1 MNYQHTF
8 LLLFCAAILSAEP
21 LTVDTKSQAAILYN
35 PANQTI
41 LYEKNCDDSFYP
53 ASITKVATA
62 LYALSTKANALN
74 QMVIA
79 DQDALAS
86 ITLTAKKKAQYSLP
100 AYWLETDGSHI
111 GIKIGEQLPL
121 KDLIAGMMISS
132 GNDAANVI
140 AQYCERD
147 ISRFSEKMTAYTRSL
162 GCANTTFVNPHGL
175 HHPKHVT
182 TARDMALITAEAMKY
197 PQFKEVVAK
206 TVFSRPKTNK
216 QPETKMVQTNRL
228 LRPGKLYYASAI
240 GVKTGYTSTAQS
252 TLVAA
257 AEENGRVLIAV
268 LLKCKEREDIFKD
281 ASNLF
286 KAAFAESLT
295 TKVYLEAGQLPI
307 EVPVEGLNKPLTL
320 YLQEPLSMTMYPAEE
335 PELKAVLTW
344 ETLTPPIATAQKLGT
359 VSLVDKEGNIH
370 AQADMLSQTDVGY
383 TWLGWL
389 KTLF

>member
-1 MNYQHTF
+1 MNYRHSY
-8 LLLFCAAILSAEP
+8 LLLFCAAILTAEP
-21 LTVDTKSQAAILYN
+21 LALEIKSQAAILYN
-35 PANQTI
+35 PANGAI
-41 LYEKNCDDSFYP
+41 LYEKNSSDTFYP

-62 LYALSTKANALN
+62 LYALSEKGTSLN
-74 QMVIA
+74 KIVTA
-79 DQDALAS
+79 DQEALAS

-147 ISRFSEKMTAYTRSL
+147 ISRFSEKLTAHVSAI
-162 GCANTTFVNPHGL
+162 GCRNTTFVNPHGL

-182 TARDMALITAEAMKY
+182 TAYDMALIAAEAMKY
-197 PQFKEVVAK
+197 PQFREIVAR
-206 TVFSRPKTNK
+206 TVFARPKTNK

-228 LRPGKLYYASAI
+228 LRPGKLHYPSAI

-257 AEENGRVLIAV
+257 AEENGRLLIAV

-281 ASNLF
+281 AANLF
-286 KAAFAESLT
+286 KAAFAESLI
-295 TKVYLEAGQLPI
+295 TKVYLEAGQLAF
-307 EVPVEGLNKPLTL
+307 EVPVDGLNKPITVYIEEPLTL
-320 YLQEPLSMTMYPAEE
+320 TGYPAEE
-335 PELKAVLTW
+335 PELKAVLAW
-344 ETLTPPIATAQKLGT
+344 ETLTPPIVATQKLGT
-359 VSLVDKEGNIH
+359 ISLVDKGGNTR
-370 AQADMLSQTDVGY
+370 AQADLLSQTDVGY

-389 KTLF
+389 KNLF